1 VTLQKCNILRF
12 DRKLWFRAVVL
23 NWGLDML
30 HIADRGSKIFF
41 LESGD
46 AYYEKE

>member
-1 VTLQKCNILRF
+1 LIENYASEQ
-12 DRKLWFRAVVL
+12 WFL
-23 NWGLDML
+23 IEGLDML